1 MFTYIYMCVYI
12 YMYMYIYIY
21 IYIYKVNIS
30 TIVSIYIR
38 VCRDFTAK
46 IHLNVDIFRMTLK
59 GLLHTKTN
67 SRRHA
72 VNSVQQVYQQGFDPV
87 DNSEALKT
95 CQIQYT

>member
-1 MFTYIYMCVYI
+1 
-12 YMYMYIYIY
+12 
-21 IYIYKVNIS
+21 
-30 TIVSIYIR
+30 
-38 VCRDFTAK
+38 
-46 IHLNVDIFRMTLK
+46 MTLK

-95 CQIQYT
+95 YVRYSTLDWVTFTTRAYFLYFVYKKKY